1 MHCYWPS
8 FSSFIELLIPCQVLV
23 LTLVLLVREIHTKT
37 TLRRSQA
44 PSPEYATGMNDSQ
57 SPLEHFH
64 RTLGLKAKV
73 AVAGWG
79 RKGLERLTC
88 PAVVR

>member
-1 MHCYWPS
+1 M
-8 FSSFIELLIPCQVLV
+8 
-23 LTLVLLVREIHTKT
+23 LTLVLLVREIRTKAA
-37 TLRRSQA
+37 LRRSQA
-44 PSPEYATGMNDSQ
+44 PNPEHATGTNDSQ

-64 RTLGLKAKV
+64 RTLGLKTKV

-88 PAVVR
+88 PAIGREIMMPIKIWKLYLRGGS